1 MSSLK
6 LFWTQNHI
14 LTGLPDLT
22 IPEASVLQF
31 IIKIKLQD

>member
-6 LFWTQNHI
+6 LFWRQNHS

-22 IPEASVLQF
+22 LPEASVLQF
-31 IIKIKLQD
+31 IVKMKLHV